1 VLREPDQSLFAL
13 SRETRFVSPHGP
25 AILLLAAAALSAQ
38 SSGQQPKQP
47 APREPIPASY
57 CDDVRG
63 YNDRPQLRNQ
73 KWKVHDMERP
83 RIVLFDGI
91 Q

>member
-1 VLREPDQSLFAL
+1 MK
-13 SRETRFVSPHGP
+13 T
-25 AILLLAAAALSAQ
+25 AIFLLTAAALSAQ
-38 SSGQQPKQP
+38 TSGQQPKQAAP
-47 APREPIPASY
+47 PREPIPASHG
-57 CDDVRG
+57 DDVRG
-63 YNDRPQLRNQ
+63 YNDTPQLPNQ